1 MSWPWARRMAETRE
15 ISFREAI
22 TEALREEM
30 RRDPRILILG
40 EDILPGGGVFG
51 VHAGLD
57 AEFPGR
63 LLQTPIAEAG
73 FVGMGVGAALA
84 GGPVVCEVMFADFM
98 TVCMDEIINQAA
110 KFRYMSGGQASV
122 PLIVRAPCGMGRGVG
137 AQHTQSFE
145 ALFAHI
151 PGLKVAIP
159 GTPAAAKGLLK
170 SALRGDDP
178 VVFLEYKG
186 LYAMRG
192 PVSDDPE
199 LLAEFGR
206 GSVERPGRDVT
217 LVASGMM
224 LHKGLEVAAELAAE
238 GVEVEVIDPR
248 CAAPI
253 DHALILASV
262 ERTNRLVVAD
272 ESTMEC
278 SLASE
283 IAATVAERG
292 FWYLDAPVR
301 RVASPRMPKPFSP
314 KLEPVSL
321 PQKADITAAIR
332 DVLG

>member
-1 MSWPWARRMAETRE
+1 MVEPRLLT
-15 ISFREAI
+15 FREAI

-30 RRDPRILILG
+30 TRDPRILIMG
-40 EDILPGGGVFG
+40 EDIIAQGGVFG

-57 AEFPGR
+57 EAFPGR

-73 FVGMGVGAALA
+73 FVGMGVGAAVA

-98 TVCMDEIINQAA
+98 TCCMDEIINQAA

-122 PLIVRAPCGMGRGVG
+122 PLVVRAPCGMGRGVG
-137 AQHTQSFE
+137 AQHTQSIE

-170 SALRGDDP
+170 TALRGDDP

-186 LYAMRG
+186 LYAVKG

-199 LLAEFGR
+199 DLAEFGR
-206 GSVERPGRDVT
+206 ASIERAGSDVT
-217 LVASGMM
+217 VVASGSM
-224 LHKGLEVAAELAAE
+224 LHRALEVAGDLAAE
-238 GVEVEVIDPR
+238 GIEAEVIDPR
-248 CAAPI
+248 TAFPI
-253 DHALILASV
+253 DFDTVIASV
-262 ERTNRLVVAD
+262 ERTSRLVVVD
-272 ESTMEC
+272 ESTLEC

-283 IAATVAERG
+283 IAATVAERA
-292 FWYLDAPVR
+292 FYSLDAPVR

-314 KLEPVSL
+314 KLEPFSI
-321 PQKADITAAIR
+321 PQKTDIAAAIR
-332 DVLG
+332 DVLD